1 MRDAPITLQ
10 ITEDSHGQTR
20 WQIEI
25 EPAFAGT
32 LRHALALLMAG
43 GSVMLPCD
51 GATIQ
56 ITVPVQATS
65 AHPMSGENPISEQ

>member
-43 GSVMLPCD
+43 GSVLLPFDC
-51 GATIQ
+51 ATIQ
-56 ITVPVQATS
+56 ITVPTQPAD
-65 AHPMSGENPISEQ
+65 ARPISGENPISEQ